1 MVLWD
6 KTAVIYKDGL
16 DLPRQFVVTAKASI
30 WCLQMLASGGRQ
42 ACLFVYSKP

>member
-6 KTAVIYKDGL
+6 KTAVIYTDRL

-30 WCLQMLASGGRQ
+30 
-42 ACLFVYSKP
+42 